1 MQLIETAEVEAIAAV
16 HSHIREGEVVGPL
29 IEQEIEGGAD
39 VIGPMPNTD
48 KGLTTAKDVVRY
60 IDEAKSLVPAGKVLH
75 FVPIVMITE
84 LTTREELIECFSY
97 GIRNAKVYPYMRTTK
112 SHNGV
117 RNYGGIIKIIQW
129 CGELG
134 IKVHFHPEHPWMTFT
149 NRDAEFAFL
158 PLALM
163 FLQETKAT
171 IIWEHGT
178 DARCIPFWEELA
190 KETGRFFVTITAHH
204 LATNEDETF
213 GDVRATCKPPI
224 KTEGDRK
231 GLVELV
237 AKDYSWVMAG
247 PDTAPHKE
255 GAKHPEEGKC
265 ACGAH
270 TGPFLHPLYAHSLD
284 SLLQTQ
290 NGVQTYVNFTSRN
303 ARKLHGLP
311 PASRSIRL
319 VRKPMVIPRFYQ
331 TGPWKVQSF
340 WSGQALKWSFD
351 A

>member
-84 LTTREELIECFSY
+84 LTTRE
-97 GIRNAKVYPYMRTTK
+97 
-112 SHNGV
+112 
-117 RNYGGIIKIIQW
+117 
-129 CGELG
+129 
-134 IKVHFHPEHPWMTFT
+134 
-149 NRDAEFAFL
+149 AEFAFL

-190 KETGRFFVTITAHH
+190 KETGRFFV
-204 LATNEDETF
+204 
-213 GDVRATCKPPI
+213 
-224 KTEGDRK
+224 
-231 GLVELV
+231 
-237 AKDYSWVMAG
+237 
-247 PDTAPHKE
+247 
-255 GAKHPEEGKC
+255 
-265 ACGAH
+265 
-270 TGPFLHPLYAHSLD
+270 
-284 SLLQTQ
+284 
-290 NGVQTYVNFTSRN
+290 
-303 ARKLHGLP
+303 
-311 PASRSIRL
+311 
-319 VRKPMVIPRFYQ
+319 
-331 TGPWKVQSF
+331 
-340 WSGQALKWSFD
+340 
-351 A
+351 